1 LPEGWIFSKVEI
13 TRYRKQLTKLG
24 GNKVLRS
31 RPRAAMFVVSFANFK
46 SRDPSGDRVM
56 PRAEVRVRA
65 QASHGNVTIL
75 SHLKW
80 QKKASI
86 NLQFIFAI

>member
-1 LPEGWIFSKVEI
+1 
-13 TRYRKQLTKLG
+13 
-24 GNKVLRS
+24 
-31 RPRAAMFVVSFANFK
+31 MFVVSFANFK